1 MNKVETKKLLD
12 TIKGYYNSQFF
23 IDEYVI
29 NAWTDTMKPYELEDA
44 IEHLQNYL
52 SQYPEIAPK
61 PHIFKK
67 GLLTFEEKQRY
78 RNNDLIVACQLC
90 GRWMP
95 LTEYDSH
102 YDKCLDI
109 EYLVN
114 VAKEKGQDITRS
126 DLEQYP
132 RSTIDKLL
140 KKHEPK
146 KVDLCN
152 TTKS

>member
-1 MNKVETKKLLD
+1 MSKETLEPID
-12 TIKGYYNSQFF
+12 YTSIK
-23 IDEYVI
+23 
-29 NAWTDTMKPYELEDA
+29 
-44 IEHLQNYL
+44 
-52 SQYPEIAPK
+52 
-61 PHIFKK
+61 
-67 GLLTFEEKQRY
+67 
-78 RNNDLIVACQLC
+78 VACQLC

-95 LTEYDSH
+95 IEEYDIH
-102 YDKCLDI
+102 YGKCLDI